1 MATYPRRLSLT
12 NPGFESGSAPGD
24 GWTTVNGT
32 PVFRT
37 STPGPDIRGGARYLH
52 VNNTGAAG
60 SYRIHQDVAIPADC
74 HADADAGL
82 VSASL
87 RFLWANFG
95 AGNDI
100 GFVELTFLNGADA
113 VISTAAS
120 GSLGDSA
127 QAWSQKAFTAAV
139 PANTRKVRVTL
150 GGTWASGSST
160 DSYFDQIELELIET
174 ASAAADVHQLYAE
187 LIETTE
193 TSAAQVAQV
202 YGELIATTDA
212 SLAAVSQLYAELIRS
227 VADKPATAAG
237 GTIGC
242 IIAG

>member
-1 MATYPRRLSLT
+1 MATYPRRLGLT
-12 NPGFESGSAPGD
+12 NPGFETGSAPGD
-24 GWTTVNGT
+24 GWTNVNGT

-37 STPGPDIRGGARYLH
+37 ATPGPDLRGGTRYLH

-60 SYRIHQDVAIPADC
+60 SYRIRQDVAIPADC
-74 HADADAGL
+74 YADVDAGL

-87 RFLWANFG
+87 RFLWANYA

-100 GFVELTFLNGADA
+100 GFVELTFLDGADA

-127 QAWSQKAFTAAV
+127 QAWSQKTFTAAM
-139 PANTRKVRVTL
+139 PANARKVRIIL

-160 DSYFDQIELELIET
+160 DSYFDAIELELIET
-174 ASAAADVHQLYAE
+174 ASAAANVHQLYAE
-187 LIETTE
+187 LIETTD
-193 TSAAQVAQV
+193 TSAVQVFQV
-202 YGELIATTDA
+202 YGELIATTEE
-212 SLAAVSQLYAELIRS
+212 SLAAVSQLYAELIRTT
-227 VADKPATAAG
+227 ADKPATAAG
-237 GTIGC
+237 GTIVC

>member
-1 MATYPRRLSLT
+1 VATYPRRLGLT
-12 NPGFESGSAPGD
+12 NPGFEAGTAPGD

-32 PVFRT
+32 PVFRST
-37 STPGPDIRGGARYLH
+37 TPGPDLRGGARYLH

-60 SYRIHQDVAIPADC
+60 SYRVRQDLGIPAEC

-82 VSASL
+82 LSASL
-87 RFLWANFG
+87 RFLWANYG

-100 GFVELTFLNGADA
+100 GFVELAFLNGADA

-127 QAWSQKAFTAAV
+127 QAWSQKVFTAAV
-139 PANTRKVRVTL
+139 PANTRKVRILL

-160 DSYFDQIELELIET
+160 DSYFDAIELELIET
-174 ASAAADVHQLYAE
+174 ASAAAEVHQFYAE
-187 LIETTE
+187 LIETTD
-193 TSAAQVAQV
+193 TSAAQVVQV
-202 YGELIATTDA
+202 YGELIETTDT
-212 SLAAVSQLYAELIRS
+212 SLALVSQLYAELIRS
-227 VADKPATAAG
+227 VADKPATASG
-237 GTIGC
+237 GAIVC